1 MTDSI
6 RLPDLIPAYAAHYR
20 VSSQEAAYMLHGL
33 MTRLRTEFR
42 FFTFADDAVWVRSFS
57 GPDLP
62 GSRFHLYV
70 DGLVEYFRS
79 RMGAGDAV
87 EVVSVGA
94 PVSAP
99 LGASAEGPVTVPA
112 SMVYLS
118 RERFCELVRDTSTD
132 LFQLCGFL
140 CDDECESAAI
150 SESSG
155 FTHKELVTIQALCRG
170 LVEIIIE
177 VDRAHRGES
186 RRADPAGILRAA
198 AALNLDAAPTRWR
211 EALAELARVAELD
224 DFRGSRN
231 TLKKYVGDF

>member
-42 FFTFADDAVWVRSFS
+42 FFTFPDDAVWVRNLS

-62 GSRFHLYV
+62 GSRFRPYA
-70 DGLVEYFRS
+70 DGLVEYFKS

-87 EVVSVGA
+87 EEVSAGA
-94 PVSAP
+94 PFSAP
-99 LGASAEGPVTVPA
+99 LEEGPVSVPA
-112 SMVYLS
+112 SMVCFS
-118 RERFCELVRDTSTD
+118 RERFGGLVRGASTE
-132 LFQLCGFL
+132 LFRSCDFL
-140 CDDECESAAI
+140 HSDE
-150 SESSG
+150 SEGLSVAELSG
-155 FTHKELVTIQALCRG
+155 FTHKELVTIQNLCRG
-170 LVEIIIE
+170 LIEIIVE

>member
-6 RLPDLIPAYAAHYR
+6 RLPDLIPAYAAYYR
-20 VSSQEAAYMLHGL
+20 VSSQEAAYILHRL
-33 MTRLRTEFR
+33 MSHLRDEFR
-42 FFTFADDAVWVRSFS
+42 FFTFPDDAVWVRNLS

-62 GSRFHLYV
+62 GSRFRPYA

-79 RMGAGDAV
+79 RMGAGDAA
-87 EVVSVGA
+87 EVLAGA

-99 LGASAEGPVTVPA
+99 LGASAEGPMTVPA
-112 SMVYLS
+112 GMVYFS

-211 EALAELARVAELD
+211 EALADLARVAELD